1 MAAPTTSTGRA
12 PKRSTSMPAGIS
24 ATAEPRP
31 TAANPAGPRP
41 NMFWMSTPMA
51 GRPNCTTDTA
61 AWAMTAM
68 ISVVRGR
75 GLIATRYPG
84 LGECMLAPVSAI
96 ETRCPICAKG
106 HPLDVIAELDTT
118 WVSAPPVAVLPG
130 YACVVAR
137 RHVEEPF
144 QLPDDEMVAFWRE
157 SMAVARTLS
166 SLLEAGKMNYEIHGN
181 SIPHLHLHLY
191 PRFPGDP
198 FERRP
203 IAMDAP
209 AFTRSED
216 DLRRMADAIAAVR
229 RGGSQIA

>member
-1 MAAPTTSTGRA
+1 M
-12 PKRSTSMPAGIS
+12 
-24 ATAEPRP
+24 
-31 TAANPAGPRP
+31 
-41 NMFWMSTPMA
+41 PMA
-51 GRPNCTTDTA
+51 GRPNCTTETA

-84 LGECMLAPVSAI
+84 GEVGMLGPVSAVESI
-96 ETRCPICAKG
+96 HCPICTSG
-106 HPLDVIAELDTT
+106 HPLDVIAELDAT
-118 WVSAPPVAVLPG
+118 WVTAQPVAVLPG

-144 QLPDDEMVAFWRE
+144 QLLDDEMVAFWRE
-157 SMAVARTLS
+157 SMAVARALS
-166 SLLEAGKMNYEIHGN
+166 LLLEAGKMNYEIHGN